1 MVKLVFNEQGW
12 ERSVELNEHNNVVM
26 VGRNADC
33 AVQTSNASVS
43 RVHAMIMWRDGKLLV
58 QDPPNGRPTNG
69 TKVDGM
75 RLQPGEVLELYVGSE
90 LVCGNFPIR
99 VVADAGEQVPRMG
112 EQAVQMP
119 SAGQMSPQASGVNP
133 VYQPQMGYNNPRGNY
148 QGGQQPPARPGYQEG
163 RGNPPRSPIHASQQ
177 PSMPQQM
184 PGQPPQAMP
193 NQPSQAMPGQPS
205 QAMPQQGPV
214 VSENP
219 RNKRA
224 SAPTGRGVVYASPHA
239 QVQAPAMTS
248 GVMPAGD
255 EVLRLQDELAT
266 LRRELDEARSGAVSK
281 DDIVKELQDKLDERD
296 QILTDYERRNEYHE
310 TVVTGLKDMID
321 KLKEQLDHQK
331 EQYQECRR
339 DLVTAQDDAEALRME
354 LSTLKETLESKG
366 MATSNAET
374 AINDLKV
381 QLQQKNRLLQDLQRE
396 LDLAQF
402 SCKEERE
409 NCERLKENVD
419 TLNEAL
425 EESQRRNRDMKKVV
439 EQHEVMFSELKGN
452 LNDRAREIR
461 QLQDTLR
468 AQGGGESAQ
477 LMQELS
483 QVRDN
488 LNRKN
493 SEVELL
499 QKQLRAAE
507 EAAADG
513 NQQAED
519 LRHANSRIAELESQL
534 SSHADAEAKISE
546 MLGQISAL
554 EEERE
559 SLESALA
566 AAKSSASSSGG
577 MDQGMLERLRGLY
590 QEINDV
596 VSQWRED
603 LNMLDSSIGDL
614 QQVFVA
620 YVRIDP
626 NMLQGQVRAR
636 LENVLREFDPKALFE
651 DIGNSLD
658 ASQNSLAAVKDKLR
672 DLRGALQM

>member
-1 MVKLVFNEQGW
+1 MRELWEGEKSLVKLLFNEQGW

-43 RVHAMIMWRDGKLLV
+43 RVHAMVMWRDGKLLV

-90 LVCGNFPIR
+90 LVCGNFAIR
-99 VVADAGEQVPRMG
+99 VVADAGETVPRMG
-112 EQAVQMP
+112 EQATQMP
-119 SAGQMSPQASGVNP
+119 AAPVQASGVSP

-148 QGGQQPPARPGYQEG
+148 QGGQQPPVRPGYADG
-163 RGNPPRSPIHASQQ
+163 RGNPQRPPVHTAQPMPPQQ
-177 PSMPQQM
+177 PAP
-184 PGQPPQAMP
+184 
-193 NQPSQAMPGQPS
+193 
-205 QAMPQQGPV
+205 PV

-219 RNKRA
+219 RSKRA

-239 QVQAPAMTS
+239 QAQAQAPAMAS
-248 GVMPAGD
+248 GVMPVGD

-281 DDIVKELQDKLDERD
+281 DDVVKELQDKLEERD

-339 DLVTAQDDAEALRME
+339 DLVTAQDDSEALRME

-483 QVRDN
+483 LVRDS

-493 SEVELL
+493 SEIELL
-499 QKQLRAAE
+499 QKQLKSAE
-507 EAAADG
+507 EATA
-513 NQQAED
+513 NSSQQTED
-519 LRHANSRIAELESQL
+519 LRHANNRIAELEEKL
-534 SSHADAEAKISE
+534 ASSGSGVEAQISGLMTQISE
-546 MLGQISAL
+546 L
-554 EEERE
+554 ENERNA
-559 SLESALA
+559 LESALME
-566 AAKSSASSSGG
+566 AKSSGG

-596 VSQWRED
+596 VSQWRGD
-603 LNMLDSSIGDL
+603 LDMLDSSIGDL

-620 YVRIDP
+620 YVRIDV
-626 NMLQGQVRAR
+626 NMLQGQTRTR

-651 DIGNSLD
+651 DIGTALD

-672 DLRGALQM
+672 DLRGALQMS

>member
-1 MVKLVFNEQGW
+1 MVKLVYNEQGW

-43 RVHAMIMWRDGKLLV
+43 RVHAMIMWRDGKLFV
-58 QDPPNGRPTNG
+58 QDPPTGRPTNG

-99 VVADAGEQVPRMG
+99 VMADAGEQVSRMG
-112 EQAVQMP
+112 EQAGQMP
-119 SAGQMSPQASGVNP
+119 AQAPVQASGINP

-148 QGGQQPPARPGYQEG
+148 QGGQPGGRPGFDG
-163 RGNPPRSPIHASQQ
+163 RGGQRPQVHSPQAMPQQPAMPQAVPQQ
-177 PSMPQQM
+177 PSMPQ
-184 PGQPPQAMP
+184 PA
-193 NQPSQAMPGQPS
+193 
-205 QAMPQQGPV
+205 PV

-219 RNKRA
+219 RNKRGNA
-224 SAPTGRGVVYASPHA
+224 ATGRGVVYASPHA
-239 QVQAPAMTS
+239 QPQAPAQAIS
-248 GVMPAGD
+248 SPAMPGGD
-255 EVLRLQDELAT
+255 EVLRLQDEIAT

-281 DDIVKELQDKLDERD
+281 DDVVKELQDKLSDQD
-296 QILTDYERRNEYHE
+296 QILTDYERRSEYHE

-374 AINDLKV
+374 AMNDLKV

-419 TLNEAL
+419 TLNASL

-483 QVRDN
+483 QVRDS

-493 SEVELL
+493 SEVEML

-507 EAAADG
+507 EAASSG
-513 NQQAED
+513 GQAEEE
-519 LRHANSRIAELESQL
+519 LRQAQARIAELESEISASGANAGAQVSDLKSQL
-534 SSHADAEAKISE
+534 T
-546 MLGQISAL
+546 AL
-554 EEERE
+554 EEERNA
-559 SLESALA
+559 LEAALM
-566 AAKSSASSSGG
+566 AAKSSGG

-596 VSQWRED
+596 VSQWRGD
-603 LNMLDSSIGDL
+603 LEMLDGSISDL
-614 QQVFVA
+614 QKVFVA
-620 YVRIDP
+620 YVRIDV
-626 NMLQGQVRAR
+626 NMLQGQTRAR
-636 LENVLREFDPKALFE
+636 LENALREYDPKALFE
-651 DIGNSLD
+651 DIGTSLE
-658 ASQNSLAAVKDKLR
+658 ASQNSLAAIKDRLR